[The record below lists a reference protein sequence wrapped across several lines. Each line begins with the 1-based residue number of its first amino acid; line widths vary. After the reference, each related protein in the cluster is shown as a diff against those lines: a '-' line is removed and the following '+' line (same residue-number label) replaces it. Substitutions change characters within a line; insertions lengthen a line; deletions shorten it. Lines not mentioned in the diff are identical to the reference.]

1 MFAFAFVRGLLKF
14 NADGPEFEV
23 LFQFAPTI
31 GKRYMTYSH
40 RPENPAVIL
49 AGFLYDFSFCDFIQP
64 PRSLPISH
72 KRSEISK

>member
-14 NADGPEFEV
+14 NAEGPEFEV

-40 RPENPAVIL
+40 RPGIRPDFL
-49 AGFLYDFSFCDFIQP
+49 ADFL
-64 PRSLPISH
+64 L
-72 KRSEISK
+72 